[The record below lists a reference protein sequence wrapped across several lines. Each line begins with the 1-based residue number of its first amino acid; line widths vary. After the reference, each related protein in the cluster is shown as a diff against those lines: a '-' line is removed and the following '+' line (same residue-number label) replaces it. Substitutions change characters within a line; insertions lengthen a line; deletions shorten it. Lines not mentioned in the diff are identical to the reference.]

1 MRFPLSLTVELQLV
15 STQAL
20 INKIRYMKN
29 KIINI
34 CLVSLLLGSGFTS
47 CKKAFLDENLETV
60 RDLSFYKTDAGIQAL
75 VMGTYHHIFSSQFNG
90 EMAFANM
97 CSGVDEF
104 RTGGDP
110 SNGMYSSYG
119 NTFGPIITPNNGNTV
134 LSPAQWDNLYLG
146 VGYANQII
154 ENASASASTA
164 DAIKKTALGE
174 GYFFRA
180 YNYLRLVSQYG
191 AVPLKTKSS
200 TTVELE
206 FTRAAPKDVYDLI
219 IADFTQAF
227 NLLGNTGSPA
237 RITKDAAAHFLAK
250 AYLSR
255 ASEINDSW
263 NSTTKATDLAAI
275 GPLCDAVIASH
286 ALAPNYGDL
295 WRYTAPNGA
304 NENLREVILSAQ
316 FTSDL
321 SASGQN
327 TQHLYYVSRYEDIAQ
342 MQRDLS
348 GDRPFSR
355 LCPNFFMYRIYDLQ
369 NDSRFWKTFR
379 TKHKVNANS
388 PTAPYVQGDLGLM
401 YVINQPGDTRF
412 SANLLN
418 NSVVYSTTGKTIPHV
433 YVAYR
438 NGQTTDGGWND
449 TRRFPSLSKF
459 MDGSRTAGFNDVDGL
474 RDITLARSAETY
486 LIAAEAKIRL
496 AKLGTG
502 SYNDALPYINAVR
515 ARAQYTSG
523 ESRSVYYDGGAAPS
537 AAPQTVP
544 PSFFPEN
551 SYYESNN
558 IPVTTAASAS
568 LAVSNIATLPAGDEY
583 IINVLGLS
591 STYDRMLAFLLNER
605 SRELA
610 GEYLRWQDL
619 SRTKTLVAR
628 AKAFNPDATPN
639 IQDRHLLRPIPQNFL
654 DAIQRNGV
662 ALTAAEK
669 QAMQNP
675 GY

>member
-1 MRFPLSLTVELQLV
+1 MSIR
-15 STQAL
+15 
-20 INKIRYMKN
+20 NKIYKVGLVT
-29 KIINI
+29 IIVAMVTI
-34 CLVSLLLGSGFTS
+34 S
-47 CKKAFLDENLETV
+47 CKKTFLDEELKTS
-60 RDLSFYKTDAGIQAL
+60 RDLEFYKTDEGLQQL
-75 VMGTYHHIFSSQFNG
+75 VLGAYHQVFATPFNG
-90 EMAFANM
+90 EMAFSTMSYGA
-97 CSGVDEF
+97 DEF
-104 RTGGDP
+104 RIGGDP
-110 SNGMYSSYG
+110 SNGMYNSYG
-119 NTFGPIITPNNGNTV
+119 NTFGPIVTPNNANTV
-134 LSPAQWDNLYLG
+134 PANAQWDNLYLG
-146 VGYANQII
+146 INHANIII
-154 ENASASASTA
+154 ENATASASTS

-174 GYFFRA
+174 GYFLRA

-191 AVPLKTKSS
+191 SVPLKSKSS
-200 TTVELE
+200 NTVELE
-206 FTRAAPKDVYDLI
+206 FTRATPKDIYDLI
-219 IADFTQAF
+219 IADFTQAN

-237 RITKDAAAHFLAK
+237 KITKDAAAHFLAK

-263 NSTTKATDLAAI
+263 NASTKAADLAAI
-275 GPLCDAVIASH
+275 APLCDGVISRH
-286 ALAPNYGDL
+286 PLAPNFGDL
-295 WRYTAPNGA
+295 WRYTSPNSA
-304 NENLREVILSAQ
+304 NENLSEIILSAQ

-355 LCPNFFMYRIYDLQ
+355 LCPNFYMYRIYDLQ
-369 NDSRFWKTFR
+369 NDSRFWKSFR
-379 TKHKVNANS
+379 TKSKVNIGA
-388 PTAPYVQGDLGLM
+388 PTAPYVIGDLGLM

-418 NSVVYSTTGKTIPHV
+418 NSVIYSGTGKTIPHV
-433 YVAYR
+433 YVAYKT
-438 NGQTTDGGWND
+438 GQTTDIGWND

-459 MDGSRTAGFNDVDGL
+459 MDGSRTAGFNDVRGL

-502 SYNDALPYINAVR
+502 TYTDALPYINPVR
-515 ARAQYTSG
+515 ARSQYANG
-523 ESRSVYYDGGAAPS
+523 ENRSVYYDGGAAPS
-537 AAPQTVP
+537 SAPQPTIP
-544 PSFFPEN
+544 PSFFAEN

-568 LAVSNIATLPAGDEY
+568 LAITNIATLPAGDEY
-583 IINVLGLS
+583 IISTLGYS
-591 STYDRMLAFLLNER
+591 ATYDRMLCLLLNER
-605 SRELA
+605 ARELA

-628 AKAFNPDATPN
+628 AKAFNPDAAPN
-639 IQDRHLLRPIPQNFL
+639 IKDHHLLRPLPQTFL
-654 DAIQRNGV
+654 DGIQASGV
-662 ALTAAEK
+662 PLTPAEK

>member
-1 MRFPLSLTVELQLV
+1 
-15 STQAL
+15 
-20 INKIRYMKN
+20 MKN
-29 KIINI
+29 KFINI
-34 CLVSLLLGSGFTS
+34 SIVTMLMIVVTTA
-47 CKKAFLDENLETV
+47 CKKSFLDEELKTS
-60 RDLSFYKTDAGIQAL
+60 RDLSFYKTDAGIQQL
-75 VMGTYHHIFSSQFNG
+75 VQGAYHQVFTSQFNG
-90 EMAFANM
+90 EMAFSNM
-97 CSGVDEF
+97 CYGVDEF
-104 RTGGDP
+104 RVGGDP
-110 SNGMYSSYG
+110 SNGMYNSYG
-119 NTFGPIITPNNGNTV
+119 NTFGSFVTPNNGNTV
-134 LSPAQWDNLYLG
+134 AANAQWDNLYLG
-146 VGYANQII
+146 IGHANLII
-154 ENASASASTA
+154 DNATASTSTA

-191 AVPLKTKSS
+191 AVPLQTKPIN
-200 TTVELE
+200 TVELE
-206 FTRAAPKDVYDLI
+206 FTRAEPKEVYNQI

-263 NSTTKATDLAAI
+263 NSSTKAADLAAI
-275 GPLCDAVIASH
+275 TPLCDAVIANH
-286 ALAPNYGDL
+286 PLAPNYGDL
-295 WRYTAPNGA
+295 WRYTAPNSA
-304 NENLREVILSAQ
+304 NENLRELILSAQ

-321 SASGQN
+321 TASGIN

-355 LCPNFFMYRIYDLQ
+355 LSPTFFMYRIYDMQ

-379 TKHKVNANS
+379 TKHKVNAAT

-418 NSVVYSTTGKTIPHV
+418 NSVVYSATGKTIPHV
-433 YVAYR
+433 YVAYK
-438 NGQTTDGGWND
+438 NGVTADIGWND

-486 LIAAEAKIRL
+486 LIAAEAKVRL
-496 AKLGTG
+496 AKAGTG
-502 SYNDALPYINAVR
+502 SYADALPYINPLR
-515 ARAQYTSG
+515 ARARYAAG
-523 ESRSVYYDGGAAPS
+523 ESRSAYYDGGAAPS
-537 AAPQTVP
+537 STPQTIP

-558 IPVTTAASAS
+558 IAVTTAASAS
-568 LAVSNIATLPAGDEY
+568 LAITDLAVLPAGDEY
-583 IINVLGLS
+583 IINILGYS
-591 STYDRMLAFLLNER
+591 SPYDRALCLVLNER

-628 AKAFNPDATPN
+628 AKAFNPDAAPN
-639 IQDRHLLRPIPQNFL
+639 IQDRHLLRPIPQTFL
-654 DAIQRNGV
+654 DGILSNGKI
-662 ALTAAEK
+662 LTPAEK

>member
-1 MRFPLSLTVELQLV
+1 
-15 STQAL
+15 
-20 INKIRYMKN
+20 MKN

-34 CLVSLLLGSGFTS
+34 SISAIIVLVAISS
-47 CKKAFLDENLETV
+47 CKKAFVDEELKTQ
-60 RDLSFYKTDAGIQAL
+60 RDVGFYKTDAGIIQLAA
-75 VMGTYHHIFSSQFNG
+75 GAYHQVFCTQFNG
-90 EMAFANM
+90 EMAFSNM
-97 CSGVDEF
+97 CYGTDEF
-104 RTGGDP
+104 RVGGDP
-110 SNGMYSSYG
+110 SNGMYNSYG
-119 NTFGPIITPNNGNTV
+119 NTFGSIVTANNGNTV
-134 LSPAQWDNLYLG
+134 AADAQWDNLYIG
-146 VGYANQII
+146 IGSANLII
-154 ENASASASTA
+154 ENAGASTTTA
-164 DAIKKTALGE
+164 AAIKQTALGE

-180 YNYLRLVSQYG
+180 YNYLRLVSQFG
-191 AVPLKTKSS
+191 AVPLVLNSTKTIQ
-200 TTVELE
+200 LE
-206 FTRAAPKDVYDLI
+206 FTRAEPKDVYTQI
-219 IADFTQAF
+219 IADFTQAAT
-227 NLLGNTGSPA
+227 LLANTGSPA
-237 RITKDAAAHFLAK
+237 KITKDAASHFLAK

-263 NSTTKATDLAAI
+263 NSATKVADLTAI
-275 GPLCDAVIASH
+275 GPLCDAVIANH

-321 SASGQN
+321 TASGVN
-327 TQHLYYVSRYEDIAQ
+327 TQHLYYTSRYEDVAR
-342 MQRDLS
+342 MQRDLT

-355 LCPNFFMYRIYDLQ
+355 MAPTYFMYRIYDLQ

-379 TKHKVNANS
+379 TKHKVNLAGG
-388 PTAPYVQGDLGLM
+388 PYVNGDLGIM
-401 YVINQPGDTRF
+401 YVVNQPGDTRF
-412 SANLLN
+412 SATYLQNT
-418 NSVVYSTTGKTIPHV
+418 VVYAPTGKTIPHV
-433 YVAYR
+433 HSAYVA
-438 NGQTTDGGWND
+438 GSTTDGAFYANSGK
-449 TRRFPSLSKF
+449 FPSLSKF

-502 SYNDALPYINAVR
+502 AYTDALPYINPLR
-515 ARAQYTSG
+515 ARAQFINS
-523 ESRSVYYDGGAAPS
+523 ENRSVYYDGGAAPS
-537 AAPQTVP
+537 SNAGTVP

-568 LAVSNIATLPAGDEY
+568 LAITNIAALPAGDEY
-583 IINVLGLS
+583 IINALGLTA
-591 STYDRMLAFLLNER
+591 TYDRILALVLNER

-628 AKAFNPDATPN
+628 AKAFNIDAAPN
-639 IQDRHLLRPIPQNFL
+639 IQDRHNLRPIPQTFL
-654 DAIQRNGV
+654 DALQSGGV
-662 ALTAAEK
+662 VLTGAQK

>member
-1 MRFPLSLTVELQLV
+1 
-15 STQAL
+15 
-20 INKIRYMKN
+20 MKN
-29 KIINI
+29 KFLNI
-34 CLVSLLLGSGFTS
+34 TVVTMLMALVITS
-47 CKKAFLDENLETV
+47 CKKSFLDEELKTS
-60 RDLSFYKTDAGIQAL
+60 RDLEFYKTDAGIQQL
-75 VMGTYHHIFSSQFNG
+75 VLGAYHQVFATPFNG
-90 EMAFANM
+90 EMAFSNM
-97 CSGVDEF
+97 CYGTDEF
-104 RTGGDP
+104 RVGGDP
-110 SNGMYSSYG
+110 SNGMYNSYG
-119 NTFGPIITPNNGNTV
+119 NTFGSFVTPNNGNTV
-134 LSPAQWDNLYLG
+134 ASNAQWDNLYIG
-146 VGYANQII
+146 VGHANLIV
-154 ENASASASTA
+154 ENATASASTA

-174 GYFFRA
+174 GYFLRA
-180 YNYLRLVSQYG
+180 YNYLRLVSQFG

-200 TTVELE
+200 NTVELE
-206 FTRAAPKDVYDLI
+206 FTRAAPKDVYAQI
-219 IADFTQAF
+219 IADFTQAY

-237 RITKDAAAHFLAK
+237 KITKDAAAHFLAK

-263 NSTTKATDLAAI
+263 NSSTKAADLAAI
-275 GPLCDAVIASH
+275 VPLCDAVIANH

-295 WRYTAPNGA
+295 WRYTAPNSA
-304 NENLREVILSAQ
+304 NENLREVLLSAQ

-321 SASGQN
+321 TASGQN
-327 TQHLYYVSRYEDIAQ
+327 TQHLYFVSRYEDIAQ

-355 LCPNFFMYRIYDLQ
+355 LAPNFFMYRIYDMQ

-379 TKHKVNANS
+379 TKHKVNANTPS
-388 PTAPYVQGDLGLM
+388 APYVQGDLGLM

-412 SANLLN
+412 TANVLN
-418 NSVVYSTTGKTIPHV
+418 NSVVYSGTGKTIPHV

-438 NGQTTDGGWND
+438 NGVSTDGGWND

-459 MDGSRTAGFNDVDGL
+459 MDGSRTAGFNDVRGL

-486 LIAAEAKIRL
+486 LIAAEAKVRL
-496 AKLGTG
+496 AKAGTG
-502 SYNDALPYINAVR
+502 TYADALPYINALR
-515 ARAQYTSG
+515 TRAQFKSG

-537 AAPQTVP
+537 SAPQSVP

-558 IPVTTAASAS
+558 IPVTTAASNNITITS
-568 LAVSNIATLPAGDEY
+568 LASLPAGDEF
-583 IINVLGLS
+583 VMTTLGL
-591 STYDRMLAFLLNER
+591 TDQYDRALALVLNER

-619 SRTKTLVAR
+619 SRTKTLVSR
-628 AKAFNPDATPN
+628 AKAFNPDASPN
-639 IQDRHLLRPIPQNFL
+639 IQDRHLLRPIPQTFL
-654 DAIQRNGV
+654 DGIQANG
-662 ALTAAEK
+662 APLTAAEK

>member
-1 MRFPLSLTVELQLV
+1 MQ
-15 STQAL
+15 
-20 INKIRYMKN
+20 NKIVN
-29 KIINI
+29 IGVVAIIT
-34 CLVSLLLGSGFTS
+34 LMVTAS
-47 CKKAFLDENLETV
+47 CKKSFLDENLETV
-60 RDLSFYKTDAGIQAL
+60 RDLSYYTTDAGIQQL
-75 VMGTYHHIFSSQFNG
+75 VNGAYHQVFATPFNG
-90 EMAFANM
+90 EMAFSFMAY
-97 CSGVDEF
+97 GTDEF

-110 SNGMYSSYG
+110 SNGMYNSYG
-119 NTFGPIITPNNGNTV
+119 NTFGSFVTPNNGNTV
-134 LSPAQWDNLYLG
+134 AANAQWDNLY
-146 VGYANQII
+146 VGIGHANLII
-154 ENASASASTA
+154 ENATASSSTA

-174 GYFFRA
+174 GYFLRA

-191 AVPLKTKSS
+191 AVPLKTKP
-200 TTVELE
+200 TTAVELE
-206 FTRAAPKDVYDLI
+206 FTRSSPKEVFDLI
-219 IADFTQAF
+219 IADFTQAY
-227 NLLGNTGSPA
+227 NLLGNTGSPHK
-237 RITKDAAAHFLAK
+237 ITKDAAAHFLAK

-263 NSTTKATDLAAI
+263 NSSTKAADLAAI
-275 GPLCDAVIASH
+275 VPLCDAVIANH
-286 ALAPNYGDL
+286 PLAPNYGDL
-295 WRYTAPNGA
+295 WKYTAPNGA
-304 NENLREVILSAQ
+304 NENLKELILSAE

-327 TQHLYYVSRYEDIAQ
+327 TQHLYYVSRYEDVAQ

-355 LCPNFFMYRIYDLQ
+355 LAPNFFMYRIYDMV

-379 TKHKVNANS
+379 TKHKVNAAT
-388 PTAPYVQGDLGLM
+388 PTAPYVQGDLGIM

-412 SANLLN
+412 SANVLN
-418 NSVVYSTTGKTIPHV
+418 NSVVYSGTGKTIPHV
-433 YVAYR
+433 YVAYKS
-438 NGQTTDGGWND
+438 GQTNDIGWND

-459 MDGSRTAGFNDVDGL
+459 MDGSRTAGFNDVRGL

-496 AKLGTG
+496 AKAGTG
-502 SYNDALPYINAVR
+502 SYADALPYINALR
-515 ARAQYTSG
+515 TRAQYVSG

-537 AAPQTVP
+537 SAPQPNIP

-558 IPVTTAASAS
+558 IPITTAASSS
-568 LAVSNIATLPAGDEY
+568 LAVTDIASLPVSDEY
-583 IINVLGLS
+583 IISTLGYS
-591 STYDRMLAFLLNER
+591 STYDRMLCFLLNER

-628 AKAFNPDATPN
+628 AKAFNPDAAPN
-639 IQDRHLLRPIPQNFL
+639 IQDRHLLRPIPQTFL
-654 DAIQRNGV
+654 DGIQKGGV
-662 ALTAAEK
+662 ALTGPEK
-669 QAMQNP
+669 QEMQNP

>member
-1 MRFPLSLTVELQLV
+1 
-15 STQAL
+15 
-20 INKIRYMKN
+20 MKN
-29 KIINI
+29 RILNIAIVSVLII
-34 CLVSLLLGSGFTS
+34 SLASS
-47 CKKAFLDENLETV
+47 CKKSFLDETLKTS
-60 RDLSFYKTDAGIQAL
+60 RDLEFYKTDAGIQQL
-75 VMGTYHHIFSSQFNG
+75 VNGAYHQVFATPFNG
-90 EMAFANM
+90 EMAFSNM
-97 CSGVDEF
+97 CYGTDEF
-104 RTGGDP
+104 RVGGDP
-110 SNGMYSSYG
+110 SNGMYNSYG
-119 NTFGPIITPNNGNTV
+119 NTFGSFVTPNNGNTV
-134 LSPAQWDNLYLG
+134 PAEAQWDNLY
-146 VGYANQII
+146 VGIGHANLII
-154 ENASASASTA
+154 QNANASTSTA

-174 GYFFRA
+174 GYFLRA
-180 YNYLRLVSQYG
+180 YNYLRLVSQFG
-191 AVPLKTKSS
+191 AVPITKEPF
-200 TTVELE
+200 TKVELE
-206 FTRAAPKDVYDLI
+206 FTRATPKDVYDLI
-219 IADFTQAF
+219 IADFTQAY
-227 NLLGNTGSPA
+227 NLLGNVGSPA

-255 ASEINDSW
+255 TSEINDSW
-263 NSTTKATDLAAI
+263 NGSTKAADLAAI
-275 GPLCDAVIASH
+275 IPLCDAVIANH
-286 ALAPNYGDL
+286 PLAPNYGDL

-304 NENLREVILSAQ
+304 NENLRELILSAQ

-321 SASGQN
+321 TASGQN

-355 LCPNFFMYRIYDLQ
+355 LSPTFFMYRIYDMV

-379 TKHKVNANS
+379 TKHKVNANA
-388 PTAPYVQGDLGLM
+388 PTSGYVQGDLGIM

-412 SANLLN
+412 SANVLN

-433 YVAYR
+433 YVAYK
-438 NGQTTDGGWND
+438 NGVTADGGWND

-459 MDGSRTAGFNDVDGL
+459 MDGSRTAGFNDVRGL

-486 LIAAEAKIRL
+486 LIAAEAKIRQ
-496 AKLGTG
+496 AKAGVGT
-502 SYNDALPYINAVR
+502 YADALVYINPVR
-515 ARAQYTSG
+515 VRGQYANG

-537 AAPQTVP
+537 SVPQSIP

-568 LAVSNIATLPAGDEY
+568 LAVTNIATLPTADEY
-583 IINVLGLS
+583 IINLLGYS
-591 STYDRMLAFLLNER
+591 STYDRMLCFLLNER

-619 SRTKTLVAR
+619 SRTKTLIAR
-628 AKAFNPDATPN
+628 AKAFNPDAAPN
-639 IQDRHLLRPIPQNFL
+639 IQDKHLLRPIPQTFL
-654 DAIQRNGV
+654 DGIQMGGL
-662 ALTAAEK
+662 ALTASQK

>member
-1 MRFPLSLTVELQLV
+1 
-15 STQAL
+15 
-20 INKIRYMKN
+20 MKN
-29 KIINI
+29 KFLSISIVTML
-34 CLVSLLLGSGFTS
+34 LVLITTS
-47 CKKAFLDENLETV
+47 CKKAFLNEELKTS
-60 RDLSFYKTDAGIQAL
+60 RDFVFYKTDAGIQQL
-75 VMGTYHHIFSSQFNG
+75 VQGAYHQVFATPFNG
-90 EMAFANM
+90 EMAFSNM
-97 CSGVDEF
+97 CYGADEF
-104 RTGGDP
+104 RVGGDP
-110 SNGMYSSYG
+110 SNGMYNSYG
-119 NTFGPIITPNNGNTV
+119 NTFGSFVTPNNGNTV
-134 LSPAQWDNLYLG
+134 AAEAQWDNLYIG
-146 VGYANQII
+146 VGHANLII
-154 ENASASASTA
+154 ENATASASTA
-164 DAIKKTALGE
+164 DPIKKTALGE

-180 YNYLRLVSQYG
+180 YNYLRLVSQFG
-191 AVPLKTKSS
+191 AVPLQTKPINS
-200 TTVELE
+200 VVLE

-219 IADFTQAF
+219 IADFTQAY

-237 RITKDAAAHFLAK
+237 KITKDAAGHFLAK

-263 NSTTKATDLAAI
+263 NTSTKAADLAAI
-275 GPLCDAVIASH
+275 GPLCDAVIANH

-327 TQHLYYVSRYEDIAQ
+327 TQHLYFVSRYEDIAQ

-355 LCPNFFMYRIYDLQ
+355 MSPNFYMYRIYDMQ
-369 NDSRFWKTFR
+369 NDSRFWKSFR
-379 TKHKVNANS
+379 TKSKINANAPS
-388 PTAPYVQGDLGLM
+388 APYVQGDLGIM

-418 NSVVYSTTGKTIPHV
+418 NSVVYSGTGKTIPHV
-433 YVAYR
+433 YIAYK
-438 NGQTTDGGWND
+438 NGVTADGGWND

-459 MDGSRTAGFNDVDGL
+459 MDGSRTAGFNDVRGL

-502 SYNDALPYINAVR
+502 AYTDALPYINPLR
-515 ARAQYTSG
+515 ARAEFKNA
-523 ESRSVYYDGGAAPS
+523 ESRSIYYDGGAAPS
-537 AAPQTVP
+537 SAPQTVP
-544 PSFFPEN
+544 ASFFAEN

-558 IPVTTAASAS
+558 IPVTTTASAS
-568 LAVSNIATLPAGDEY
+568 LAITNIATLPAGDEY
-583 IINVLGLS
+583 IINALS
-591 STYDRMLAFLLNER
+591 LTAPYDRMLTLILNER

-619 SRTKTLVAR
+619 SRTKTLVPR
-628 AKAFNPDATPN
+628 AKAFNPDAAPN
-639 IQDRHLLRPIPQNFL
+639 IQDRHLLRPIPQTFL
-654 DAIQRNGV
+654 DGIQAGGKV
-662 ALTAAEK
+662 LTAAEK

-675 GY
+675 GF

>member
-1 MRFPLSLTVELQLV
+1 
-15 STQAL
+15 
-20 INKIRYMKN
+20 MKN
-29 KIINI
+29 KFLNI
-34 CLVSLLLGSGFTS
+34 RWAAFLMLVLTAS
-47 CKKAFLDENLETV
+47 CKKSFLDEELKTS
-60 RDLSFYKTDAGIQAL
+60 RDLLYYKSDAGIQQL
-75 VMGTYHHIFSSQFNG
+75 VQGAYHQVFASPFNG
-90 EMAFANM
+90 EMAFSNM
-97 CSGVDEF
+97 CYGTDEF
-104 RTGGDP
+104 RVGGDP
-110 SNGMYSSYG
+110 SNGMYNSYG
-119 NTFGPIITPNNGNTV
+119 NTFGSFVTPNNGNTV
-134 LSPAQWDNLYLG
+134 AANAQWDNLYFG
-146 VGYANQII
+146 IGHANLII
-154 ENASASASTA
+154 ENATASTSTA

-191 AVPLKTKSS
+191 AVPLKTKPSN
-200 TTVELE
+200 TVELE
-206 FTRAAPKDVYDLI
+206 YTRAAPKDVYDLI
-219 IADFTQAF
+219 IGDFTQAY

-237 RITKDAAAHFLAK
+237 KITKDAAAHFLAK

-263 NSTTKATDLAAI
+263 NTSTKAADLAAI
-275 GPLCDAVIASH
+275 GPLCDAVIANH

-304 NENLREVILSAQ
+304 NENLREIVLSAQ

-321 SASGQN
+321 TASGVN
-327 TQHLYYVSRYEDIAQ
+327 TQHLYYVSRYEDVAQ

-355 LCPNFFMYRIYDLQ
+355 LCPNFFMYRIYDRV

-379 TKHKVNANS
+379 TKHKVNANT
-388 PTAPYVQGDLGLM
+388 PTSPYVQGDLGIM

-418 NSVVYSTTGKTIPHV
+418 NSVVYAATGKTIPHV

-438 NGQTTDGGWND
+438 NGVTADGGWND

-486 LIAAEAKIRL
+486 LVAAEAKIRL

-502 SYNDALPYINAVR
+502 SYADALPYINAVR
-515 ARAQYTSG
+515 ARAQYANG
-523 ESRSVYYDGGAAPS
+523 ENRSVYYDGGAAPS
-537 AAPQTVP
+537 SAPQSIP

-558 IPVTTAASAS
+558 IPVTTTASVS
-568 LAVSNIATLPAGDEY
+568 LAIPGIANLPAQDEY
-583 IINVLGLS
+583 IISVLGLTS
-591 STYDRMLAFLLNER
+591 DYDRMLALVLNER

-619 SRTKTLVAR
+619 SRTKTLVQR
-628 AKAFNPDATPN
+628 AKAFNPDANPN
-639 IQDRHLLRPIPQNFL
+639 IQDRHLLRPIPQTFL
-654 DAIQRNGV
+654 DGIQVGGR

>member
-1 MRFPLSLTVELQLV
+1 MSIT
-15 STQAL
+15 
-20 INKIRYMKN
+20 NKIYKVG
-29 KIINI
+29 
-34 CLVSLLLGSGFTS
+34 LVTTLIVMVTAS
-47 CKKAFLDENLETV
+47 CKKTFLDEELKTA
-60 RDLSFYKTDAGIQAL
+60 RDLEFYSTDEGIQQL
-75 VMGTYHHIFSSQFNG
+75 VLGTYHQAFATQFNG
-90 EMAFANM
+90 EMAFSNM
-97 CSGVDEF
+97 CYGGDEF
-104 RTGGDP
+104 RVGGDP
-110 SNGMYSSYG
+110 SNGMYNSYG
-119 NTFGPIITPNNGNTV
+119 NTFGPFVTPNNANTV
-134 LSPAQWDNLYLG
+134 AANAQWDNLYLG
-146 VGYANQII
+146 INDANIII
-154 ENASASASTA
+154 ENATASASTS

-174 GYFFRA
+174 GHFFRA

-191 AVPLKTKSS
+191 AIPLKTKSS
-200 TTVELE
+200 SAVELE
-206 FTRAAPKDVYDLI
+206 FTRQSPKEIYDVI

-227 NLLGNTGSPA
+227 NLLGNTGAPA
-237 RITKDAAAHFLAK
+237 KITKDAAAHFLAK

-263 NSTTKATDLAAI
+263 NSSTKAADLAAI
-275 GPLCDAVIASH
+275 VPLCDGIISRHPLTPQFA
-286 ALAPNYGDL
+286 DL
-295 WRYTAPNGA
+295 WKYTSPNSA
-304 NENLREVILSAQ
+304 NENLSEIILSAQ

-321 SASGQN
+321 SASGSN

-355 LCPNFFMYRIYDLQ
+355 LCPNFYMYRIYDLQ

-379 TKHKVNANS
+379 TKHKVNAAT
-388 PTAPYVQGDLGLM
+388 PTAPYVQGDLGIM

-418 NSVVYSTTGKTIPHV
+418 NSVIYSGTGKTIPHV

-438 NGQTTDGGWND
+438 AGQTTDIGWND

-459 MDGSRTAGFNDVDGL
+459 MDGSRVAGFNDVRGL

-502 SYNDALPYINAVR
+502 SYADALPYINPVR
-515 ARAQYTSG
+515 LRAQYING
-523 ESRSVYYDGGAAPS
+523 ENRSVYYDGGAAPS
-537 AAPQTVP
+537 SAPQPGIP

-558 IPVTTAASAS
+558 ISVTTAPSNS
-568 LAVSNIATLPAGDEY
+568 LAITSIAALPAGDQY
-583 IINVLGLS
+583 VITTLGYTS
-591 STYDRMLAFLLNER
+591 DYDRMLCLLLNER
-605 SRELA
+605 ARELA

-628 AKAFNPDATPN
+628 AKAFNPDAAPN
-639 IQDRHLLRPIPQNFL
+639 IQDRHLLRPIPQTFL
-654 DAIQRNGV
+654 DAIYKNGV
-662 ALTAAEK
+662 PLSAAEK

>member
-1 MRFPLSLTVELQLV
+1 MLALLV
-15 STQAL
+15 T
-20 INKIRYMKN
+20 
-29 KIINI
+29 
-34 CLVSLLLGSGFTS
+34 TS
-47 CKKAFLDENLETV
+47 CKKTFLDENRETQ
-60 RDLSFYKTDAGIQAL
+60 RDLAFYKTDAGILQLAS
-75 VMGTYHHIFSSQFNG
+75 GAYHHSFATQFNG
-90 EMAFANM
+90 EMAFSNM
-97 CSGVDEF
+97 CYGADEF
-104 RTGGDP
+104 RVGGDP
-110 SNGMYSSYG
+110 SNGMYNSYG
-119 NTFGPIITPNNGNTV
+119 NTFGAFVTPNNGNTV
-134 LSPAQWDNLYLG
+134 TANAQWDNLYIG
-146 VGYANQII
+146 IGHANLII
-154 ENASASASTA
+154 ENAAASSSSS

-180 YNYLRLVSQYG
+180 YNYLRLVSQFG

-200 TTVELE
+200 NTVELE
-206 FTRAAPKDVYDLI
+206 FTRAEPKDIFTQI
-219 IADFTQAF
+219 IADFTQAN
-227 NLLGNTGSPA
+227 NLLANTGSPA
-237 RITKDAAAHFLAK
+237 KITKDAAAHFLAK

-263 NSTTKATDLAAI
+263 NSSTKAADLAAI
-275 GPLCDAVIASH
+275 GPLCDAVIANH
-286 ALAPNYGDL
+286 PLAPNYGDL

-304 NENLREVILSAQ
+304 NENLRELILSAQ

-321 SASGQN
+321 TASGQN
-327 TQHLYYVSRYEDIAQ
+327 TQHLYYASRYEDVVQ

-355 LCPNFFMYRIYDLQ
+355 LAPNFFMYRIYDMQ

-379 TKHKVNANS
+379 TKHKVNANA
-388 PTAPYVQGDLGLM
+388 PTAPYVQGDLGIL

-418 NSVVYSTTGKTIPHV
+418 NSVVYSGTGKTIPHV
-433 YVAYR
+433 YVAYK
-438 NGQTTDGGWND
+438 NGVTADGGWND
-449 TRRFPSLSKF
+449 TRKFPSLSKF
-459 MDGSRTAGFNDVDGL
+459 FDGSRTAGFNDVRGL

-502 SYNDALPYINAVR
+502 SYSDALPYINPLR
-515 ARAQYTSG
+515 ARAQFTNG
-523 ESRSVYYDGGAAPS
+523 ESRSTYYDGGAAPS
-537 AAPQTVP
+537 SAPQTVP

-558 IPVTTAASAS
+558 IPVTTAASSS
-568 LAVSNIATLPAGDEY
+568 LAITNLATLPAGDEY
-583 IINVLGLS
+583 TISTLGY
-591 STYDRMLAFLLNER
+591 STPYDRALCLLLNER

-628 AKAFNPDATPN
+628 AKAFNPDAAPN
-639 IQDRHLLRPIPQNFL
+639 IQDRHLLRPIPQTFL
-654 DAIQRNGV
+654 DGIQAGGQ
-662 ALTAAEK
+662 ALTATQK
-669 QAMQNP
+669 QAIQNP

>member
-1 MRFPLSLTVELQLV
+1 
-15 STQAL
+15 
-20 INKIRYMKN
+20 MKN
-29 KIINI
+29 KIVKLSIATL
-34 CLVSLLLGSGFTS
+34 LVAMVTVS
-47 CKKAFLDENLETV
+47 CKKTFLDETLKTS
-60 RDLSFYKTDAGIQAL
+60 RDLEFYKTDAGIQQL
-75 VMGTYHHIFSSQFNG
+75 VNGAYHQVFATQFNG
-90 EMAFANM
+90 EMAFSNM
-97 CSGVDEF
+97 CYGADEF
-104 RTGGDP
+104 RVGGDP
-110 SNGMYSSYG
+110 SNGMYNSYG
-119 NTFGPIITPNNGNTV
+119 NTFGSFVTPNNGNTV
-134 LSPAQWDNLYLG
+134 AAEAQWDNLYIG
-146 VGYANQII
+146 IGHANLII
-154 ENASASASTA
+154 ENAEASASTA
-164 DAIKKTALGE
+164 AAIKQTALGE
-174 GYFFRA
+174 GYFLRA
-180 YNYLRLVSQYG
+180 YNYLRLVSQFG

-200 TTVELE
+200 ITVETE
-206 FTRAAPKDVYDLI
+206 FTRAAPKDVYDVI
-219 IADFTQAF
+219 IADFVKANT
-227 NLLGNTGSPA
+227 LLTNTGGPA

-263 NSTTKATDLAAI
+263 NSTTKAADLAAI
-275 GPLCDAVIASH
+275 TPLCDAVIANH
-286 ALAPNYGDL
+286 VLAPNYGDL

-304 NENLREVILSAQ
+304 NENLKEVILSAQ

-327 TQHLYYVSRYEDIAQ
+327 TQHLYYAARYEDVAQ

-355 LCPNFFMYRIYDLQ
+355 MSPTFFMYRIYDMQ

-379 TKHKVNANS
+379 TKHKVNAAT
-388 PTAPYVQGDLGLM
+388 PTAPYVQGDLGIM

-418 NSVVYSTTGKTIPHV
+418 NSVVYSGTGKTIPHV
-433 YVAYR
+433 YVAYK
-438 NGQTTDGGWND
+438 NGVTADGGWND
-449 TRRFPSLSKF
+449 TRRYPSLSKF
-459 MDGSRTAGFNDVDGL
+459 FDGSRTAGFNDVRGL

-486 LIAAEAKIRL
+486 LIAAEAKVRL

-502 SYNDALPYINAVR
+502 TYTDALPYINPLR
-515 ARAQYTSG
+515 ARGEFKSG

-537 AAPQTVP
+537 SAPQTIP

-558 IPVTTAASAS
+558 ILPTTAASTS
-568 LAVSNIATLPAGDEY
+568 LAITNIAALPAGDEY
-583 IINVLGLS
+583 IISALGLS
-591 STYDRMLAFLLNER
+591 ATYDRMLALVLNER

-619 SRTKTLVAR
+619 SRTKTLVKR
-628 AKAFNPDATPN
+628 AQVFNTDAAPN
-639 IQDRHLLRPIPQNFL
+639 IQDRHNLRPIPQTFL
-654 DAIQRNGV
+654 DAIQAGGV
-662 ALTAAEK
+662 PLTAAQK